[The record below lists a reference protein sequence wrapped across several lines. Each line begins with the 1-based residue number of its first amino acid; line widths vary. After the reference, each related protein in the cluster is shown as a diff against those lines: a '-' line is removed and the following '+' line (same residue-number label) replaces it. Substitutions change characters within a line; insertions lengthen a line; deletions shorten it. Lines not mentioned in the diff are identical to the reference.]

1 MIEGTHQPT
10 PATGDNTAAL
20 APGSRLGKYE
30 IVERL
35 ATGGMAEI
43 FLARASGMLGFQKL
57 VVIKR
62 ILPHLASR
70 NDFIQMFL
78 DEARIATTLNHP
90 NVVQTYEVG
99 VQGKSYFLV
108 MEYLAGEDVRSIVR
122 ACQRKQVRL
131 PVEHA
136 LQIIIGVASGL
147 NYAHEKRDFDGK
159 PLDIVH
165 RDVTPQNLIVSYDGG
180 VKLLDFGIAKASNR
194 INETRS
200 GSFKGKVPYLS
211 PEQCRGEKLDRR
223 TDVFSLG
230 ILLYEITLQRRLF
243 RGDTDFQILKQIAD
257 GAVLPPRQVD
267 PDYDPR
273 LEAIV
278 MKALDTDPARRFQTA
293 REMQEALERLAH
305 DARLRLSP
313 LGLADFMQ
321 ALFSDK
327 VNRWAEV
334 REVDDA
340 EKLERHF
347 ATVAAEREA
356 DLAAEE
362 ANPTELEPST
372 PPVGS
377 RSPNSV
383 ELAPLPDPDEEPPA
397 RRAGAL
403 GWAWA
408 LAAAVLVAGGTTWF
422 LRSHAQAHLPSPAS
436 LPSLVVA
443 APAPA
448 AELPAPP
455 IEEAAATGSVL
466 VNTTPP
472 GATLVLDGRTLP
484 QRSPARLERVVTGG
498 EHTLQIRLG
507 GYASVAQRFQ
517 LDGGEEATL
526 DIDLRK
532 NGHASMHRA
541 HEARALPKPAAVA
554 AKPAVAAPVTPA
566 PSPVRA
572 EGEGTLVIASSP
584 WCNVTIDGQARGTTP
599 VSVKVKSGAH
609 EVVLSNAEFH
619 IKRSLEL
626 DVEPGQTVRKK
637 LDFAPAEND

>member
-1 MIEGTHQPT
+1 
-10 PATGDNTAAL
+10 
-20 APGSRLGKYE
+20 
-30 IVERL
+30 
-35 ATGGMAEI
+35 
-43 FLARASGMLGFQKL
+43 
-57 VVIKR
+57 
-62 ILPHLASR
+62 
-70 NDFIQMFL
+70 
-78 DEARIATTLNHP
+78 
-90 NVVQTYEVG
+90 
-99 VQGKSYFLV
+99 
-108 MEYLAGEDVRSIVR
+108 
-122 ACQRKQVRL
+122 
-131 PVEHA
+131 
-136 LQIIIGVASGL
+136 
-147 NYAHEKRDFDGK
+147 
-159 PLDIVH
+159 
-165 RDVTPQNLIVSYDGG
+165 
-180 VKLLDFGIAKASNR
+180 
-194 INETRS
+194 
-200 GSFKGKVPYLS
+200 
-211 PEQCRGEKLDRR
+211 
-223 TDVFSLG
+223 
-230 ILLYEITLQRRLF
+230 
-243 RGDTDFQILKQIAD
+243 
-257 GAVLPPRQVD
+257 
-267 PDYDPR
+267 
-273 LEAIV
+273 
-278 MKALDTDPARRFQTA
+278 
-293 REMQEALERLAH
+293 MQEALERLAH

-327 VNRWAEV
+327 VDRWAQV
-334 REVDDA
+334 REVEDP

-347 ATVAAEREA
+347 ATIAAEREA

-372 PPVGS
+372 PAVGS
-377 RSPNSV
+377 RPANGSV

-422 LRSHAQAHLPSPAS
+422 LRSHTAHLPSPAS
-436 LPSLVVA
+436 LPPLVVA
-443 APAPA
+443 APAPT

-455 IEEAAATGSVL
+455 VDDSSATGSVQ
-466 VNTTPP
+466 VNTTPA

-484 QRSPARLERVVTGG
+484 QRSPARLEGVVTGG

-507 GYASVAQRFQ
+507 GYSSVAQRFQ

-526 DIDLRK
+526 DIDLRR
-532 NGHASMHRA
+532 NGHASLHRA

-554 AKPAVAAPVTPA
+554 AKAPVAAPVTTAPA
-566 PSPVRA
+566 PAPARA

-626 DVEPGQTVRKK
+626 AVEPGQTVRKK